1 MEIIL
6 LIALF
11 AGIFGGNDFK
21 SDKDRKRKREARECR
36 EREDRRRRYYES
48 LGYYEHLY
56 GQGHP

>member
-1 MEIIL
+1 MEILL

-11 AGIFGGNDFK
+11 AGIFGGNDSK
-21 SDKDRKRKREARECR
+21 SGKDKKRKREARERR
-36 EREDRRRRYYES
+36 EREDRKRRYQES